1 MGDSVINIKKKQ
13 IDEKQ
18 NKNRLNKFVYPKI
31 SLAKN
36 KKIKKTLRS

>member
-1 MGDSVINIKKKQ
+1 MGDSVINIKKQ

-31 SLAKN
+31 SLARN
-36 KKIKKTLRS
+36 KKIKKH